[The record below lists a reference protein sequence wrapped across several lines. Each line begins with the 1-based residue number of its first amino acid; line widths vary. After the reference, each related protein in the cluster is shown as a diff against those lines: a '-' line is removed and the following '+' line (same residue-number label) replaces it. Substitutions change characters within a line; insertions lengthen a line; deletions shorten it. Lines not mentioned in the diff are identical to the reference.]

1 LLKIAAQ
8 ALIVKELIVYFLY
21 FSIFVF
27 MALNKSNCLKT
38 LGLSAGA
45 SKAEIKKA
53 YRKLALIYHP
63 DKNDSDDAIEK
74 FIELDK
80 AYDYL
85 MNPAS
90 YMQKQKTPSPA
101 TSQAERVA
109 KAREN
114 YRKREEKEKRENE
127 EYFNN
132 LFNGTKGRVLFI
144 ISIIFAIFGF
154 LLLLDSFLTNKETTE
169 KINSLFSQNY
179 SYVSILTDDYEYRF
193 PIENYTYI
201 NHSDKVVTTKSFLF
215 NEVVKLT
222 ISGENNEFTYRFLP
236 YQYYY
241 IPLGLLFFLPIYIY
255 HYRKMKL
262 WFTLSYIIS
271 YYIVPLIFIIFLL
284 VNYRILSLFR
294 LY

>member
-1 LLKIAAQ
+1 
-8 ALIVKELIVYFLY
+8 
-21 FSIFVF
+21 

-45 SKAEIKKA
+45 SKSEIKKA
-53 YRKLALIYHP
+53 YRKLALLYHP
-63 DKNDSDDAIEK
+63 DRNNSDDAVDK
-74 FIELDK
+74 FIEIDK

-90 YMQKQKTPSPA
+90 YLQKQKATQPSS
-101 TSQAERVA
+101 SQADRVA

-114 YRKREEKEKRENE
+114 YKKRVEKEKKENE

-132 LFNGTKGRVLFI
+132 LFSGTKGRLLFI
-144 ISIIFAIFGF
+144 VSIIFAIFGF
-154 LLLLDSFLTNKETTE
+154 LLLLDSFLTNKKSSET
-169 KINSLFSQNY
+169 INSLFSQNY
-179 SYVSILTDDYEYRF
+179 SYVSILTDDYEYHF
-193 PIENYTYI
+193 PIDDYSYI
-201 NHSDKVVTTKSFLF
+201 NHANRLTTKKSFLF
-215 NEVVKLT
+215 NEVVALT
-222 ISGENNEFTYRFLP
+222 ISGETNEFTYRFLP

-241 IPLGLLFFLPIYIY
+241 IPIGLLFFLPIYIY

-271 YYIVPLIFIIFLL
+271 YYLVPFIFIFFLL
-284 VNYRILSLFR
+284 ANYRIFSLFR